1 MHFITPATSEDIP
14 VMVNLLQQ
22 LFSIEQ
28 DFVPNAEKQQR
39 GLELLLENPLA
50 TILVAKTAEQQ
61 VIGMCSVQ
69 RVVSTAQGSFAAW
82 IEDVIV
88 AENFRHQGVAT
99 ELLAAATTWAKQH
112 GVTRLQLLVDTQNL
126 PAMQF
131 YERLGWRTT
140 QLSARQ
146 FFI

>member
-39 GLELLLENPLA
+39 GLELLLKNPLA

-112 GVTRLQLLVDTQNL
+112 GATRLQLLVDTQNL

-131 YERLGWRTT
+131 YERLGWRAT